1 MLFDVSVFMSF
12 FAYLSLQLGVSR
24 VALLSIRPASIAHTN
39 ARNVVVVVV
48 DAGDADAG
56 VVIASCFES
65 YFAMKNAYAMLFS
78 AVLESSMSTTTK
90 LACSL
95 EY

>member
-39 ARNVVVVVV
+39 ARNVVVV